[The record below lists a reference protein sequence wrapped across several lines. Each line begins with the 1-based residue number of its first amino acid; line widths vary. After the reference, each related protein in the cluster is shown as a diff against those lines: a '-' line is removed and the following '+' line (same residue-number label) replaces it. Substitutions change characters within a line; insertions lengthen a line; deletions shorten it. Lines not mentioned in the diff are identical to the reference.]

1 MWIAVIVVVVLI
13 IYLYSI
19 APNMGRRE
27 KMNPFSE
34 TFIAHRGLFNN
45 GGGEWLVK
53 DSDGNLVRR
62 EDVTNTASH
71 KSGSTT
77 ASDKTGRITAVNQQF
92 KADMAKQLDS
102 ESCGEVYDCGDQDER
117 EEDKEPGDK
126 AAADVTI
133 PLAPENSMPA
143 FQAAVAAGYGIEL
156 DTQTT
161 ADGRLVVFHD
171 ENLYRMCGID
181 KNLYECTYDELRTYK
196 LAKTEYGIPLF
207 EDVLKMIDGKVP
219 LVVEIKSEGN
229 WKRTTRMTAEALDAY
244 GVSVRSDI
252 RMEDS
257 KEEKKAEKREYNRQ
271 PYCME
276 SFHPFIVKWFRDN
289 RPDVLRGQLS
299 TNFFRSTLKRV
310 WYENIVLT
318 NLMLNF
324 LSRPDFV
331 AYNYRYKNQPSF
343 WLCRNLFGVVSA
355 AWTVRSEAALEKVA
369 KVFEVIIFD
378 SFLPEER

>member
-1 MWIAVIVVVVLI
+1 MWIAIIVVVVLI

-27 KMNPFSE
+27 KMKPFSE

-45 GGGEWLVK
+45 GDGEWLVK

-62 EDVTNTASH
+62 EEVVNAAYD

-77 ASDKTGRITAVNQQF
+77 AGNQQY
-92 KADMAKQLDS
+92 KMGVTKQQGN
-102 ESCGEVYDCGDQDER
+102 EPYGEVSDSGNQDER

-133 PLAPENSMPA
+133 PVAPENSMPA

-244 GVSVRSDI
+244 GVSVGSDN
-252 RMEDS
+252 RARGS
-257 KEEKKAEKREYNRQ
+257 KEVKKVGKGEYKRQ

-276 SFHPFIVKWFRDN
+276 SFHPLIVKWFRDN

>member
-1 MWIAVIVVVVLI
+1 MEPNGYIINIMKKSEREYVMWIAIIVVVVLI

-27 KMNPFSE
+27 KMKPFSE

-45 GGGEWLVK
+45 GDGEWLVK

-71 KSGSTT
+71 KTGDTIASGKVGGINASGKMDTTT
-77 ASDKTGRITAVNQQF
+77 AGNRQF
-92 KADMAKQLDS
+92 KADI
-102 ESCGEVYDCGDQDER
+102 
-117 EEDKEPGDK
+117 
-126 AAADVTI
+126 TI

-171 ENLYRMCGID
+171 ENLYRMCGVD
-181 KNLYECTYDELRTYK
+181 RNLYECTYDELRTYK

-207 EDVLKMIDGKVP
+207 EDVLKVVDGRVP
-219 LVVEIKSEGN
+219 LVVERKSEGN

-244 GVSVRSDI
+244 GVSVGSDN
-252 RMEDS
+252 RARGS
-257 KEEKKAEKREYNRQ
+257 KEVKKVGNGEYKRQ

-276 SFHPFIVKWFRDN
+276 SFHPLIVKWFRDN

>member
-27 KMNPFSE
+27 KMKPFSE

-45 GGGEWLVK
+45 GDGEWLVK

-62 EDVTNTASH
+62 EEVVNAAYD

-77 ASDKTGRITAVNQQF
+77 AGNQQY
-92 KADMAKQLDS
+92 KMGVTKQQGN
-102 ESCGEVYDCGDQDER
+102 EPYGEVSDSGNQDER

-133 PLAPENSMPA
+133 PVAPENSMPA

>member
-1 MWIAVIVVVVLI
+1 MWIAIIVVVVLI

-27 KMNPFSE
+27 KMKPFSE

-45 GGGEWLVK
+45 GDGEWLVK

-92 KADMAKQLDS
+92 KADMA
-102 ESCGEVYDCGDQDER
+102 
-117 EEDKEPGDK
+117 
-126 AAADVTI
+126 I
-133 PLAPENSMPA
+133 PVAPENSMPA
-143 FQAAVAAGYGIEL
+143 FEAAVEAGYGIEL

-181 KNLYECTYDELRTYK
+181 RNLYECTYDELKTYK

-207 EDVLKMIDGKVP
+207 EDVLKVVDGRVP

-244 GVSVRSDI
+244 GVSVGSDN
-252 RMEDS
+252 RARGS
-257 KEEKKAEKREYNRQ
+257 KEVKKVGNGEYKRQ

-276 SFHPFIVKWFRDN
+276 SFHPLIVKWFRDN

>member
-1 MWIAVIVVVVLI
+1 MEPNGYIINIMKKSEREYVMWIAIIVVVVLI

-27 KMNPFSE
+27 KMKPFSE

-45 GGGEWLVK
+45 GDGEWLVK

-71 KSGSTT
+71 KTGDTIASGKVGGINASGKMDTTT
-77 ASDKTGRITAVNQQF
+77 AGNRQF
-92 KADMAKQLDS
+92 KADI
-102 ESCGEVYDCGDQDER
+102 
-117 EEDKEPGDK
+117 
-126 AAADVTI
+126 TI

-171 ENLYRMCGID
+171 ENLYRMCGVD
-181 KNLYECTYDELRTYK
+181 RNLYECTYDELRTYK

-207 EDVLKMIDGKVP
+207 EDVLKVVDGRVP

-244 GVSVRSDI
+244 GVSVGSDN
-252 RMEDS
+252 RARGS
-257 KEEKKAEKREYNRQ
+257 KEVKKVGNGEYKRQ

-276 SFHPFIVKWFRDN
+276 SFHPLIVKWFRDN

>member
-27 KMNPFSE
+27 KMKPFSE

-45 GGGEWLVK
+45 GDGEWLVK

-77 ASDKTGRITAVNQQF
+77 AGNQQY
-92 KADMAKQLDS
+92 KMGVTKQQGN
-102 ESCGEVYDCGDQDER
+102 EPYGEVSDSGDQDER

-126 AAADVTI
+126 AAADMAI

-143 FQAAVAAGYGIEL
+143 FEAAVAAGYGIEL

-171 ENLYRMCGID
+171 ENLYRMCGVD
-181 KNLYECTYDELRTYK
+181 RNLYECTYDELSTYK

-244 GVSVRSDI
+244 GVSVGSDN
-252 RMEDS
+252 RARGS
-257 KEEKKAEKREYNRQ
+257 KEVKKVGKGEYKRQ

-276 SFHPFIVKWFRDN
+276 SFHPLIVKWFRDN